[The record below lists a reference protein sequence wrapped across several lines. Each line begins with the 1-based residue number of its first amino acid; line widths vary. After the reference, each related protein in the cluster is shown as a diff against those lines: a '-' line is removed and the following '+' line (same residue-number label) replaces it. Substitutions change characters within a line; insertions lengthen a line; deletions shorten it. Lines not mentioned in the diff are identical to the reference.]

1 MEKQLFK
8 ITFDPIYI
16 FSTKKKKRLKK
27 KRKKK

>member
-16 FSTKKKKRLKK
+16 FSTKKKKRLRKEEKK
-27 KRKKK
+27 